1 MVLGAARISSPHLS
15 SRVSKCHLYGQIS
28 HNPHGHCSHSW
39 YNSKHA
45 ALNDSRLANVV
56 NSSETFSRNCSVS
69 IGMATFVVHSPW
81 QRSTLPLKFMRAL
94 GVELQAKVEFEFK
107 FMESK

>member
-15 SRVSKCHLYGQIS
+15 SRVSKCHLYGQKS

-39 YNSKHA
+39 YNSKHV
-45 ALNDSRLANVV
+45 ALIDSRLANV
-56 NSSETFSRNCSVS
+56 
-69 IGMATFVVHSPW
+69 ATHLKLFQEIAQFELAWQHFVVHSPW